1 METRQQRLIRQAL
14 EHGTPASKRKPEE
27 PETPAVALRDQSLA
41 HTADDY
47 VPKTLTPH
55 EWEQYYREHGVPESH
70 RASSPATADESKP
83 GWLSRLFG
91 AASTSV
97 KED

>member
-14 EHGTPASKRKPEE
+14 EHGTRASKRKPEE
-27 PETPAVALRDQSLA
+27 PEAPAVALRDQSLA

-55 EWEQYYREHGVPESH
+55 EWEQYYREHGIPESH
-70 RASSPATADESKP
+70 RASKPAASDESKP
-83 GWLSRLFG
+83 SWFSRLFG
-91 AASTSV
+91 AVSLSA
-97 KED
+97 KDR